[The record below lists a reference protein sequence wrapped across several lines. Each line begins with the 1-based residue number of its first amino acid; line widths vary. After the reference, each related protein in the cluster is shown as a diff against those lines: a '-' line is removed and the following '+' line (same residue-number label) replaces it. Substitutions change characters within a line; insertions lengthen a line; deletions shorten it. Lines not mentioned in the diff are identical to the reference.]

1 MALIPPKFCS
11 LSCRGEAMKTCS
23 CLVTLS
29 LALAF
34 VNAFTTEEHVKR
46 FFRPEHRALL
56 PETTSLEFRD
66 EPALLTSSQNDES
79 TKCLAHCEPS
89 CEKLDIPAYLRVSNQ
104 KQTSYFMAIRE
115 TNCSLGYFNRF
126 TEYFRLQNTWPRL
139 PYEKRPYLV
148 APPSKLFIFV
158 VVVFFR
164 L

>member
-1 MALIPPKFCS
+1 
-11 LSCRGEAMKTCS
+11 MKTCS

-79 TKCLAHCEPS
+79 TIK
-89 CEKLDIPAYLRVSNQ
+89 V
-104 KQTSYFMAIRE
+104 
-115 TNCSLGYFNRF
+115 LGS
-126 TEYFRLQNTWPRL
+126 W
-139 PYEKRPYLV
+139 
-148 APPSKLFIFV
+148 
-158 VVVFFR
+158 
-164 L
+164 

>member
-1 MALIPPKFCS
+1 
-11 LSCRGEAMKTCS
+11 MKTCS

-34 VNAFTTEEHVKR
+34 VNAFTTEEQVKR
-46 FFRPEHRALL
+46 FFRPDHRALL

-115 TNCSLGYFNRF
+115 TNCSLDYFNRF
-126 TEYFRLQNTWPRL
+126 TEYFRLQNT
-139 PYEKRPYLV
+139 
-148 APPSKLFIFV
+148 
-158 VVVFFR
+158 
-164 L
+164 

>member
-1 MALIPPKFCS
+1 MKQSLFFHLKESQNEAPRFCS

-23 CLVTLS
+23 CLLTLS

-34 VNAFTTEEHVKR
+34 VNAFSTEEHAKR

-89 CEKLDIPAYLRVSNQ
+89 CEKLDIPEYLRVSNR
-104 KQTSYFMAIRE
+104 KQTSYFMAIRK
-115 TNCSLGYFNRF
+115 TNCSLGYVNRF
-126 TEYFRLQNTWPRL
+126 T
-139 PYEKRPYLV
+139 
-148 APPSKLFIFV
+148 
-158 VVVFFR
+158 
-164 L
+164 

>member
-1 MALIPPKFCS
+1 
-11 LSCRGEAMKTCS
+11 MKTCS

-56 PETTSLEFRD
+56 PETTS
-66 EPALLTSSQNDES
+66 LTSSQNDES

-126 TEYFRLQNTWPRL
+126 TEYFRLQNT
-139 PYEKRPYLV
+139 
-148 APPSKLFIFV
+148 
-158 VVVFFR
+158 
-164 L
+164 

>member
-1 MALIPPKFCS
+1 
-11 LSCRGEAMKTCS
+11 MKTCI

-29 LALAF
+29 LVLPF
-34 VNAFTTEEHVKR
+34 LNAFSTEEHVKR

-89 CEKLDIPAYLRVSNQ
+89 CEKLDILAYLRVSNQ
-104 KQTSYFMAIRE
+104 KQTSYFMAVRQ

-126 TEYFRLQNTWPRL
+126 TEYFRLQNTTQTAVW
-139 PYEKRPYLV
+139 KTSISWSTTFQSAYL
-148 APPSKLFIFV
+148 LLLL
-158 VVVFFR
+158 VFFC